1 MVGNGQYLHQ
11 PIDFS
16 VNKVKVKDLEN
27 DAANVWCDNDAQSSW
42 RSTNPFQGMSK
53 FGVVTRAQPH
63 LNFFVVSDLFFV
75 FFCGRGVEPIPHF
88 KSA

>member
-16 VNKVKVKDLEN
+16 VNKVKVKDLEHG
-27 DAANVWCDNDAQSSW
+27 ASNVWCNNDARSSW
-42 RSTNPFQGMSK
+42 RVTNPFQGMSK
-53 FGVVTRAQPH
+53 FGVVTLAQPH
-63 LNFFVVSDLFFV
+63 LNFFVVCDLFFV
-75 FFCGRGVEPIPHF
+75 FFCGRGVEPIAHF

>member
-16 VNKVKVKDLEN
+16 VNKVKVEYLEYG
-27 DAANVWCDNDAQSSW
+27 ASNVWCNNDARSSW

-53 FGVVTRAQPH
+53 FGVVTLAQPH

-75 FFCGRGVEPIPHF
+75 FFCGRGVEPIPYF